1 MTNEVI
7 TIDKDNYLAMAKVM
21 GMSGESTS
29 EKKQVSTLARLRIN
43 HTPIMG
49 EEEVKGKMTK
59 VEVVEGGTYKLEI
72 PDGETYFAT
81 SAKIRPYMQ
90 RFMYKRFI
98 MGTGD
103 KPNRY
108 IKTIMGDN
116 LNIDL
121 KDNDGGFNCAKPS
134 GWIKD
139 FKALPEKMQDL
150 IRQIKRVRAV
160 FGTIELIN
168 PTDSAGNPVEKVYS
182 YGMEVDS
189 LPFIWEVENRDAF
202 KTVGAIFSQLAKM
215 KRLPVQHIVTANTEE
230 RKLPNGNSFYLPV
243 TSLDVTTVL
252 ELTAEEQTRFAD
264 FVAWV
269 QNYNEYI
276 INAWSEN
283 ANRDMQDE
291 DMDTVEDFVDI
302 DSEEVA

>member
-7 TIDKDNYLAMAKVM
+7 TIDKDNYSAMAKVM
-21 GMSGESTS
+21 GMAGESTS

-72 PDGETYFAT
+72 PDGDTYFAT

-90 RFMYKRFI
+90 RFMYKRFV

-103 KPNRY
+103 KANRY

-121 KDNDGGFNCAKPS
+121 KDNDGGFNCGKPS

-150 IRQIKRVRAV
+150 IRQIKRVRVV
-160 FGTIELIN
+160 FGTIELAN
-168 PTDSAGNPVEKVYS
+168 PTDSAGNPV
-182 YGMEVDS
+182 EVDS

-202 KTVGAIFSQLAKM
+202 KTVGAIFTQLAKM

-243 TSLDVTTVL
+243 TSLDVTSAL
-252 ELTAEEQTRFAD
+252 DLTDAEQSKFAD
-264 FVAWV
+264 FVTWV

-283 ANRDMQDE
+283 ANRDMKDE
-291 DMDTVEDFVDI
+291 DMSTVEDFVDI
-302 DSEEVA
+302 DAEEVA

>member
-1 MTNEVI
+1 MTNEII
-7 TIDKDNYLAMAKVM
+7 TIDKDNYTAMAKVM

-49 EEEVKGKMTK
+49 EEEVKGKLTK

-72 PDGETYFAT
+72 PDGPTYFAT

-90 RFMYKRFI
+90 RFMYKRFV

-121 KDNDGGFNCAKPS
+121 KDNDGSFNCGKPS

-150 IRQIKRVRAV
+150 IRQIKRVRVV
-160 FGTIELIN
+160 FGTIELVN
-168 PTDSAGNPVEKVYS
+168 PTDDAGNPVEV
-182 YGMEVDS
+182 ET

-202 KTVGAIFSQLAKM
+202 KTVGAVFSQLAKM
-215 KRLPVQHIVTANTEE
+215 KRLPVQHTIVANTEE

-243 TSLDVTTVL
+243 TSLDATTQL
-252 ELTAEEQTRFAD
+252 ELTDAEQTRFAD

-276 INAWSEN
+276 LNAWSEN
-283 ANRDMQDE
+283 ANRDVKDE
-291 DMDTVEDFVDI
+291 DMSTVEDFVDI
-302 DSEEVA
+302 DAEEIA

>member
-1 MTNEVI
+1 MTNEII
-7 TIDKDNYLAMAKVM
+7 TIDKDNYSAMAKVM

-72 PDGETYFAT
+72 PDGPTYFAT

-90 RFMYKRFI
+90 RFMYKRFV

-121 KDNDGGFNCAKPS
+121 KDNDGNFNCGKPS

-150 IRQIKRVRAV
+150 IRQIKRVRVV
-160 FGTIELIN
+160 FGTIELVN
-168 PTDSAGNPVEKVYS
+168 PTDDAGNPV
-182 YGMEVDS
+182 EVDS

-202 KTVGAIFSQLAKM
+202 KTVGAVFSQLAKM
-215 KRLPVQHIVTANTEE
+215 KRLPVQHIITANTEE

-243 TSLDVTTVL
+243 TSLDATTQL
-252 ELTAEEQTRFAD
+252 ELTDAEQTRFAD

-276 INAWSEN
+276 LNAWSEN
-283 ANRDMQDE
+283 ANRDMKDE
-291 DMDTVEDFVDI
+291 DMSTVEDFVDI
-302 DSEEVA
+302 DAEEVA

>member
-7 TIDKDNYLAMAKVM
+7 TIDKDNYSAMAKVM

-72 PDGETYFAT
+72 PDGDTYFAT
-81 SAKIRPYMQ
+81 SAKIRPYLQ
-90 RFMYKRFI
+90 RFMYKRFV
-98 MGTGD
+98 MGVGD

-121 KDNDGGFNCAKPS
+121 KDNDGGFNCGKPS

-168 PTDSAGNPVEKVYS
+168 PTDNAGNPVEV
-182 YGMEVDS
+182 GT

-215 KRLPVQHIVTANTEE
+215 KRLPVQHTVTANTEE

-243 TSLDVTTVL
+243 TSLDVTSVL
-252 ELTAEEQTRFAD
+252 ELTDEEQKRFGD

-276 INAWSEN
+276 LNAWSEN
-283 ANRDMQDE
+283 ANKDIRED

-302 DSEEVA
+302 DSEDVA

>member
-7 TIDKDNYLAMAKVM
+7 TIDKDNYSAMAKVM

-72 PDGETYFAT
+72 PDGDTYFAT
-81 SAKIRPYMQ
+81 SAKIRPYLQ
-90 RFMYKRFI
+90 RFMYKRFV
-98 MGTGD
+98 MGVGD

-121 KDNDGGFNCAKPS
+121 KDNDGGFNCGKPS

-160 FGTIELIN
+160 FGTIDLIN
-168 PTDSAGNPVEKVYS
+168 PTDNAGNPVEV
-182 YGMEVDS
+182 GT

-215 KRLPVQHIVTANTEE
+215 KRLPVQHTVTANTEE

-243 TSLDVTTVL
+243 TSLDVTSVL
-252 ELTAEEQTRFAD
+252 ELTDEEQKRFGD

-276 INAWSEN
+276 LNAWSEN
-283 ANRDMQDE
+283 ANKDIRED

-302 DSEEVA
+302 DSEDVA

>member
-72 PDGETYFAT
+72 PDGETYYAT

-121 KDNDGGFNCAKPS
+121 KDNDGGFNCGKPS

-139 FKALPEKMQDL
+139 FKALPEKTQDL
-150 IRQIKRVRAV
+150 IRQIKRVRVV
-160 FGTIELIN
+160 FGTIELTN
-168 PTDSAGNPVEKVYS
+168 PTDNAGNPVEV
-182 YGMEVDS
+182 ETI
-189 LPFIWEVENRDAF
+189 PFIWEVENRDAF

-252 ELTAEEQTRFAD
+252 DLTAEEQSKFGN

-283 ANRDMQDE
+283 ANKHMQDE

>member
-1 MTNEVI
+1 MSKTKYVEATGEIYYARIFPQNMDDSEFHADKGGQFNCVFVPENDEELAKLVDAGFPESVMNYPQIKEYEVAGGRKGMKLKRNNKHPKI
-7 TIDKDNYLAMAKVM
+7 EDFGGAPKVLDWTQ
-21 GMSGESTS
+21 GRGSKSWDMSGESTS

-72 PDGETYFAT
+72 PDGDTYFAT

-90 RFMYKRFI
+90 RFMYKRFV

-121 KDNDGGFNCAKPS
+121 KDNDGGFNCGKPS

-168 PTDSAGNPVEKVYS
+168 PTDSAGNPVE
-182 YGMEVDS
+182 VDS
-189 LPFIWEVENRDAF
+189 LPFFVVD
-202 KTVGAIFSQLAKM
+202 
-215 KRLPVQHIVTANTEE
+215 
-230 RKLPNGNSFYLPV
+230 
-243 TSLDVTTVL
+243 L
-252 ELTAEEQTRFAD
+252 EMMT
-264 FVAWV
+264 
-269 QNYNEYI
+269 
-276 INAWSEN
+276 
-283 ANRDMQDE
+283 
-291 DMDTVEDFVDI
+291 
-302 DSEEVA
+302 

>member
-7 TIDKDNYLAMAKVM
+7 TIDKDNYSAMAKVM

-49 EEEVKGKMTK
+49 EEEVKGRMTK

-72 PDGETYFAT
+72 PDGDTYFAT

-90 RFMYKRFI
+90 RFMYKRFV

-121 KDNDGGFNCAKPS
+121 KDNDGGFNCGKPS

-168 PTDSAGNPVEKVYS
+168 PTDSAGNPVEV
-182 YGMEVDS
+182 ES

-202 KTVGAIFSQLAKM
+202 KSVGAIFSQLAKM

-243 TSLDVTTVL
+243 TSLDVTSVL
-252 ELTAEEQTRFAD
+252 DLSDAEQTRFAD

-283 ANRDMQDE
+283 ANRDMKDE
-291 DMDTVEDFVDI
+291 DMSTVEDFVDI
-302 DSEEVA
+302 DAEEVA

>member
-1 MTNEVI
+1 MTNEII
-7 TIDKDNYLAMAKVM
+7 TIDKDNYSAMAKVM

-59 VEVVEGGTYKLEI
+59 VEVVEGGSYKLEI
-72 PDGETYFAT
+72 PDGPTYYAT

-90 RFMYKRFI
+90 RFMYKRFV

-103 KPNRY
+103 NPNRY

-121 KDNDGGFNCAKPS
+121 KDNDGTFNCGKPS

-139 FKALPEKMQDL
+139 FKALPEKMQEL
-150 IRQIKRVRAV
+150 IRQIKRVRVV
-160 FGTIELIN
+160 FGTIELVN
-168 PTDSAGNPVEKVYS
+168 PTDDAGNPVE
-182 YGMEVDS
+182 VDT

-202 KTVGAIFSQLAKM
+202 KTVGAVFSQLAKM
-215 KRLPVQHIVTANTEE
+215 KRLPVQHTIVANTEE
-230 RKLPNGNSFYLPV
+230 RKLASGVSFYLPV
-243 TSLDVTTVL
+243 TSLDATTQL
-252 ELTAEEQTRFAD
+252 ELTDEEQTRFAD

-276 INAWSEN
+276 LNAWSEN
-283 ANRDMQDE
+283 ANRDMKDE
-291 DMDTVEDFVDI
+291 DMSTVEDFVDI
-302 DSEEVA
+302 DAEEIA

>member
-1 MTNEVI
+1 
-7 TIDKDNYLAMAKVM
+7 
-21 GMSGESTS
+21 
-29 EKKQVSTLARLRIN
+29 
-43 HTPIMG
+43 
-49 EEEVKGKMTK
+49 
-59 VEVVEGGTYKLEI
+59 
-72 PDGETYFAT
+72 
-81 SAKIRPYMQ
+81 
-90 RFMYKRFI
+90 

-121 KDNDGGFNCAKPS
+121 KDNDGGFNCGKPS

-139 FKALPEKMQDL
+139 FKALPEKTQDL
-150 IRQIKRVRAV
+150 IRQIKRVRVV
-160 FGTIELIN
+160 FGTIELTN
-168 PTDSAGNPVEKVYS
+168 PTDNAGNPVEV
-182 YGMEVDS
+182 ETI
-189 LPFIWEVENRDAF
+189 PFIWEVENRDAF

-252 ELTAEEQTRFAD
+252 ELTAEEQSKFGN

-283 ANRDMQDE
+283 ANKHMQDE
-291 DMDTVEDFVDI
+291 DTDTVEDFVDI